1 MSVQSYSIGSAGTL
15 ELDVDVVVPDGS
27 EELIAHIIAVLQT
40 AARKMTEAVGESL
53 DEYAAV
59 YEDVEMEP
67 VHYVQSFSAVYGDIS
82 LSYSLTFDVV
92 SDPSIMVMG
101 VMMELADFIDHCVRH
116 EVAVHLS
123 GEKFCI
129 HYLEHQ
135 NQDTDIHAFAVDL
148 DEFGELRLTPMM

>member
-1 MSVQSYSIGSAGTL
+1 MTVQSYSIGSAGTL

-27 EELIAHIIAVLQT
+27 EELIAHIVAALQT
-40 AARKMTEAVGESL
+40 ATQEMTGLVGVSL
-53 DEYAAV
+53 DDYASM
-59 YEDVEMEP
+59 YEDVEMEL

-82 LSYSLTFDVV
+82 LSYSLTFDLVT
-92 SDPSIMVMG
+92 DPSIMVMG
-101 VMMELADFIDHCVRH
+101 VMMELADYIDQSVRH

-135 NQDTDIHAFAVDL
+135 STDIHAFAVDL
-148 DEFGELRLTPMM
+148 DDESGELRLTPVM